1 MIKRSKSSFN
11 SLLHNVPKWS
21 HTYTQIYIY
30 IYIIHILYIYLLLKQ
45 QYLKLYLEINL
56 WRTTSRKIPSCFY
69 SPIQVLPSPL
79 NPSLHAHRKLPSIF
93 VQLAFGS
100 QLLVPSVHSLLSV
113 HRLSL
118 TNVYPFSHK
127 HWKEPTVFAQIWKQG
142 FFASHSLMSKI
153 KKRHII
159 YCIQYTAGRYLEP
172 CPKEVARRS
181 KKGVLKN
188 FTKFTRKHLCLFF
201 NKVAGWG
208 QKLPLSCLVGL

>member
-1 MIKRSKSSFN
+1 MVTHI
-11 SLLHNVPKWS
+11 
-21 HTYTQIYIY
+21 HTNIYIHIY
-30 IYIIHILYIYLLLKQ
+30 YTYIIYIFIIETAISKT
-45 QYLKLYLEINL
+45 ISGDNI
-56 WRTTSRKIPSCFY
+56 WRTTSTKIPSCFY
-69 SPIQVLPSPL
+69 SPTQVLPSPL
-79 NPSLHAHRKLPSIF
+79 NPSLHAHRKLPNIF

-127 HWKEPTVFAQIWKQG
+127 HWKEPIVFAQIWKQG

-172 CPKEVARRS
+172 CPKEVVRRS

-188 FTKFTRKHLCLFF
+188 FTKFTRIHLCQRLR
-201 NKVAGWG
+201 
-208 QKLPLSCLVGL
+208 QKTPS